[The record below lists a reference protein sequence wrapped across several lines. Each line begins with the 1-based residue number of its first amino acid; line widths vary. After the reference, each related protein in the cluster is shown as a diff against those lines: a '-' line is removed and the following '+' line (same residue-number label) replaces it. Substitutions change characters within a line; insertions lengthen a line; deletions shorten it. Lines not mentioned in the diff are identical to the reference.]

1 MTCQSPVL
9 GLMQRVSLPISNT
22 VFVVS
27 NDSVGAL
34 DHLRP

>member
-1 MTCQSPVL
+1 
-9 GLMQRVSLPISNT
+9 VSLPISNT